1 MAVIKTP
8 FGKAEKYT
16 ITHESGFCASIITYG
31 AAITNLIFK
40 GTDVVLGYDTLE
52 DYIDQAGYL
61 GSTVGRYANRIA
73 KGLFTLNGKEY
84 NVGCNE
90 TERGGHLHGGVKGFK
105 DCFYT
110 PEIISDYAVRM
121 TYTAKDGEEGYP
133 GNYTVAV
140 TFTVKENALEI
151 NYNCTTD
158 KDTVHNMTNHSYF
171 NLNGYNGQNV
181 LSTEL
186 KINADY
192 ITPVDE
198 VLIPTGE
205 FMEVKGT
212 EFDFTSPKAI
222 GKDIKGNHPQM
233 VIGGGYD
240 HNFVLGTTIK
250 MRRAVEAH
258 SPISGITMFCDTTE
272 PGVQLYTG
280 NGLNSTAGKNGV
292 TYGNHQGFCLETQH
306 FPDSPNKE
314 NFPSCVL
321 KAGETY
327 ESTTIYSFK

>member
-1 MAVIKTP
+1 MSVIKTQ

-16 ITHESGFCASIITYG
+16 ITDNDFSVSVITYG
-31 AAITNLIFK
+31 ATITNIIFK
-40 GTDVVLGYDTLE
+40 GADVVLGYDTLE
-52 DYIDQAGYL
+52 DYICQEGYL

-90 TERGGHLHGGVKGFK
+90 KGRGHLHGGVKGFK

-110 PEIISDYAVRM
+110 AEIAGENSVKM

-140 TFTVKENALEI
+140 TFTAEDNALRI
-151 NYNCTTD
+151 DYSATCD
-158 KDTVHNMTNHSYF
+158 KDTVHNITNHSYF
-171 NLNGYNGQNV
+171 NLNGYNGENV
-181 LSTEL
+181 LSTTL
-186 KINADY
+186 KINAEY

-198 VLIPTGE
+198 LLIPTGE
-205 FMEVKGT
+205 LMPVKDT
-212 EFDFTSPKAI
+212 EFDFLSPKAI
-222 GKDIKGNHPQM
+222 GRDIKGKHPQLI
-233 VIGGGYD
+233 IGGGYD
-240 HNFVLGTTIK
+240 HNFVLGKTNE
-250 MRRAVEAH
+250 MRRAVEAY
-258 SPISGITMFCDTTE
+258 SPVSKITMYCDTTE

-280 NGLNSTAGKNGV
+280 NGLNSTAGKNGC

-306 FPDSPNKE
+306 FPDSPNKQS
-314 NFPSCVL
+314 FPSCVL

-327 ESTTIYSFK
+327 QSTTIYSFK

>member
-1 MAVIKTP
+1 MSVKISP

-16 ITHESGFCASIITYG
+16 LTHESGFSASIITYG
-31 AAITNLIFK
+31 ATITNLIFK
-40 GTDVVLGYDTLE
+40 GTDVVLGYDTLD
-52 DYIDQAGYL
+52 DYIAQAGYL

-73 KGLFTLNGKEY
+73 NGIFTLNGKEY

-90 TERGGHLHGGVKGFK
+90 EGRGHLHGGVKGFK
-105 DCFYT
+105 DCYYT
-110 PEIISDYAVRM
+110 PEVVSDTAVKM
-121 TYTAKDGEEGYP
+121 TYTAADGEEGYP

-151 NYNCTTD
+151 NYNCTAD

-171 NLNGYNGQNV
+171 NLNGFDGENV
-181 LSTEL
+181 LSTLL
-186 KINADY
+186 KINAQY

-198 VLIPTGE
+198 LLIPTGE
-205 FMEVKGT
+205 FMPVKGT

-222 GKDIKGNHPQM
+222 GKEINGVHPQLKL
-233 VIGGGYD
+233 GGGYD
-240 HNFVLGTTIK
+240 HNFVLGNTCE
-250 MRRAVEAH
+250 MRRAVKAY
-258 SPISGITMFCDTTE
+258 SPVSGVTMYCDTTE

-280 NGLNSTAGKNGV
+280 NGLNSTAGKNGL

-306 FPDSPNKE
+306 FPDSPNKQ

-327 ESTTIYSFK
+327 TSTTVYSFEK